1 MDYTSFLKKY
11 ANHPNY
17 FSPTGNKLNAKSWQT
32 EAPLRML
39 LNNLN
44 ADVAED
50 PSNLIVYGGS
60 GQAARN
66 VESVEKI
73 IKMLLDLENDESL
86 LVQNRSDQSINRSWV
101 VFPFSPINPK
111 RKVRVESFR
120 PLYYFLRNETLALPF
135 RIVRPCLVG

>member
-17 FSPTGNKLNAKSWQT
+17 FSPTGNNLNAKSWQT

-86 LVQNRSDQSINRSWV
+86 LIQSGKPV
-101 VFPFSPINPK
+101 G
-111 RKVRVESFR
+111 KVRTHSEAPRVLIANS
-120 PLYYFLRNETLALPF
+120 N
-135 RIVRPCLVG
+135 LVPAWATWEEFDKLKKDGLIMYGY